1 MRSIGQFWT
10 YLEVEPS
17 GFADRLDVNVTER
30 SQRRLQGFWLDQVE
44 SWRHHQ
50 VSWGR
55 LTRELVLGG
64 RLGVHEISFGQIEI
78 EMPIKHL
85 REDV

>member
-30 SQRRLQGFWLDQVE
+30 SQR
-44 SWRHHQ
+44 
-50 VSWGR
+50 
-55 LTRELVLGG
+55 
-64 RLGVHEISFGQIEI
+64 
-78 EMPIKHL
+78 
-85 REDV
+85 